1 MARCTL
7 DDLVPSIK
15 CNRIFLEP
23 VSSLSTDGGVNY
35 GEYDVVVDASV
46 RDIVDPESGIAE
58 YMLSDFFRNNVVISV
73 IHTRNRTIKG
83 IYDYLNSITLLTE
96 PEKAYLFQNILMII
110 NVWKAASGTG
120 EDKVASAIF
129 SLQTA
134 LNSLAA
140 DIPSAYS
147 LNDVFYSR
155 IRALMVQVFDNPD
168 YEARSF
174 RFSEF
179 TTQEV
184 ATAADKMLDPD
195 GNIYYDVKIPL
206 STMTFT
212 NSVNVQDCY
221 LFMIPFF
228 DIENAFQ
235 ERAFDVSPGSIPLN
249 SDTIGY
255 YYKGIDFCPV
265 LESKRAAGTNIQDF
279 RITER
284 VSEII
289 RQDRISVYDNAIDQI
304 ALLST
309 EFNPDNSSITSELYT
324 SYMMNLDG
332 GIHLENYFYFGMSNM
347 LRRKSRLAFMYHNII
362 HAASL
367 YPILSPLVDQFASTR
382 ALIDNMLRI
391 RIHRVRIDAPE
402 APVLV
407 LDKIANSPSTSGV
420 GSYEIVGNQ
429 ISNAQL
435 IRFTDTDFRKLTYG
449 EYTYKIEIDLKDPM
463 VMLLRS
469 FSVLAKACLSRLS
482 TAINYIH
489 NNATEYNEVRD
500 EISEEGKT
508 YLNTLLNDLAFTN
521 GYGGVNALVIAM
533 TGETLESIAFR
544 DIAQIYDSGGFI
556 DENNYF
562 TYAPFDQ
569 LDSIQRRKIENLHR
583 IVDDILFQAGKFTN
597 LENET
602 VGNYESVVNNKSASE
617 NLLYSRI
624 WNSKIK
630 ANLDHRK
637 MITLTRNQY
646 VSLDAAGTN
655 GMIGEYSFEFLKH
668 VTSDVSGID
677 TMNFLTPRKIGNTD
691 IVFNWFSVSG
701 ELADLASMEQ
711 AVMIAEAV
719 VNKPE
724 HMQAEIYNTVFQ
736 IAQGDSFD
744 SKITE
749 LRNNKG
755 FFENILHNLGGTITN
770 KTANNI
776 NTSFTEQGMTLRAVG
791 IDGGQNT
798 IDVADF
804 IYPEVESE
812 LQDVE
817 IQRSLALG
825 QLTLEVAKTENL
837 AMDALLDKDG
847 YRLLDR
853 KELTQGNA
861 EGTRFKGYMP
871 YEYFLFQSEGK
882 PRPRLLP
889 NLFLT
894 YYSLAQ
900 ADTKEVHPY
909 KIMGSRFIVDNTFLV
924 MYLDG
929 FDDDMNPQWK
939 ELIYKDIND
948 GTLATGG
955 KDVVL
960 CKLERYKLC
969 LPYMKTGQGSS
980 ADLEITNKYFY
991 LQL

>member
-23 VSSLSTDGGVNY
+23 VSSLSTDGGINY

-58 YMLSDFFRNNVVISV
+58 YMLSDFFRNNVVITIV
-73 IHTRNRTIKG
+73 HTRNRTIKD

-96 PEKAYLFQNILMII
+96 PEKAYLFKAIVGLIDIWKGGAGTGNA
-110 NVWKAASGTG
+110 KAAS
-120 EDKVASAIF
+120 AIYIFQNALSAVE
-129 SLQTA
+129 
-134 LNSLAA
+134 N
-140 DIPSAYS
+140 IPSVFS
-147 LNDVFYSR
+147 VNDTFYSR
-155 IRALMVQVFDNPD
+155 IRALMIQAFDNLD
-168 YEARSF
+168 FELEEI
-174 RFSEF
+174 RFSDF

-206 STMTFT
+206 SSMTFT
-212 NSVNVQDCY
+212 NSVDVQNCY

-235 ERAFDVSPGSIPLN
+235 ERAFDVSPGSIPLD
-249 SDTIGY
+249 SDTINY
-255 YYKGIDFCPV
+255 YYKAIDFCPV
-265 LESKRAAGTNIQDF
+265 LENKRAAGANIQDF
-279 RITER
+279 RISER
-284 VSEII
+284 VAEII

-304 ALLST
+304 SLIST
-309 EFNPDNSSITSELYT
+309 EFNPDMSSITSDLYA
-324 SYMMNLDG
+324 SYMLNLDG
-332 GIHLENYFYFGMSNM
+332 GIYLENYFYFGMSNM
-347 LRRKSRLAFMYHNII
+347 LRRKSRLSFMYHNII

-367 YPILSPLVDQFASTR
+367 MPFLSPLVDQFSGTR

-391 RIHRVRIDAPE
+391 RIHRVRVDAPE
-402 APVLV
+402 DPVLV
-407 LDKIANSPSTSGV
+407 LDRIANADPASGV
-420 GSYEIVGNQ
+420 GSFEIVGNQ
-429 ISNAQL
+429 INNAQL

-463 VMLLRS
+463 AMLLRT
-469 FSVLAKACLSRLS
+469 FSALAKTCLSRLS
-482 TAINYIH
+482 AAMNYID

-500 EISEEGKT
+500 EISEEGKI
-508 YLNTLLNDLAFTN
+508 YLNTLLNDADFTN
-521 GYGGVNALVIAM
+521 AYGGVNALMIAM
-533 TGETLESIAFR
+533 TGETLESIAFY
-544 DIAQIYDSGGFI
+544 DIIERYNSGVTVNESDYF
-556 DENNYF
+556 NY
-562 TYAPFDQ
+562 TPFDPIEQ
-569 LDSIQRRKIENLHR
+569 IQRRKIENLHR
-583 IVDDILFQAGKFTN
+583 IVDDLLFQVGKFAN

-602 VGNYESVVNNKSASE
+602 VDSFESAVNNKSASE

-630 ANLDHRK
+630 ANLDRRK
-637 MITLTRNQY
+637 MVTLTRNQY
-646 VSLDAAGTN
+646 VSLPAAGTD

-668 VTSDVSGID
+668 VTTDVAGLE

-691 IVFNWFSVSG
+691 IVYNWFSVDG
-701 ELADLASMEQ
+701 DLADLASTEQ

-724 HMQAEIYNTVFQ
+724 HMQAEIYNTIYQ
-736 IAQGDSFD
+736 IANEENYDTKVS
-744 SKITE
+744 E

-755 FFENILHNLGGTITN
+755 FFENILHGLGGTITN

-804 IYPEVESE
+804 IYPEAENE
-812 LQDVE
+812 TQDID

-825 QLTLEVAKTENL
+825 QLTLETAKTENL
-837 AMDALLDKDG
+837 AMDALLDRNG

-853 KELTQGNA
+853 KELTQGVV
-861 EGTRFKGYMP
+861 EGTRFKGYSP
-871 YEYFLFQSEGK
+871 HEYFVFQAEGK

-894 YYSLAQ
+894 YYSQAQ
-900 ADTKEVHPY
+900 GDTKQIHPS

-924 MYLDG
+924 MYMDG

-939 ELIYKDIND
+939 ELIYEDINN
-948 GTLATGG
+948 GNISANG

-960 CKLERYKLC
+960 CKLERYQLC